1 MQRLKPYIVLFVL
14 VSCFFWSAAAVR
26 PDTQTDRD
34 HCRRVL
40 ACLLQCEVGFK
51 MGVWKPLAAM
61 FTNYTLICFFTAKMK
76 LFHFFE
82 TLQLEYYREYR
93 INVK

>member
-1 MQRLKPYIVLFVL
+1 MSQIADNVSLTGGHDMQTLKPYIVLFVL

-61 FTNYTLICFFTAKMK
+61 FTNYTLK
-76 LFHFFE
+76 LFFHSKDE
-82 TLQLEYYREYR
+82 TFSLF
-93 INVK
+93 